1 MAKTSLNKSTLQKRR
16 EQLKLYRR
24 VLPSLD
30 LKRQQLT
37 AELHRAR
44 EAEAELSTG
53 FREILEG
60 IGQRLP
66 MLADT
71 QMDLASLIVVDH
83 LEVREENLLGVRV
96 PALDEVACRVRD
108 YSRLAKPHWVDAVVQ
123 ALERTVRLQ
132 AELEVASERVRRL
145 EVAVRRITQ
154 RVNLFEKIL
163 IPEAQKDIQRI
174 RIFLGDQER
183 DSVVRSKI
191 AKRKRLKTAAGG
203 AI

>member
-37 AELHRAR
+37 AELRRAR
-44 EAEAELSTG
+44 DSEAELSRG
-53 FREILEG
+53 FNEVLEG

-71 QMDLASLIVVDH
+71 QMDLASLVTVDRI
-83 LEVREENLLGVRV
+83 EVHEENLLGVRV
-96 PALDEVACRVRD
+96 PALTAVDCRVRD
-108 YSRLAKPHWVDAVVQ
+108 YSRLAKPHWVDAVVE

-132 AELEVASERVRRL
+132 AELEVAGERVRRL

-191 AKRKRLKTAAGG
+191 AKRKRLKLAAGG
-203 AI
+203 AP